1 MNGITELLPGIFLIP
16 GSTNIG
22 AVIVRSGASCS
33 AYLVD
38 SGTDEHDAERIYDA
52 LRGICGGPF
61 TLKAV
66 ICTHSHADHAGGCAF
81 FARTAHCGIWMPYL
95 EKGSMENTL
104 LQSSVAWGGSPL
116 PELRTPYYVPEQC
129 GVTRTVSEKDTVALE
144 DGKTITFLPLPGHY
158 FGMLGAVCTVADGR
172 RVLFAG
178 DAVFSRNVIGKFS
191 IPFMFDPGAFKRTL
205 DMLCSFDAAW
215 YVPSHGDPV
224 QRIQETAEMNKIA
237 VLETETCITDILE
250 KKPMTAEELLTAVA
264 DRNCIPMKVA
274 QYVLIGS
281 TIRSYLSYMYAEKR
295 VSFRIEDNRMIWSSV
310 TRRT

>member
-1 MNGITELLPGIFLIP
+1 MNEITELLPGIFLIP
-16 GSTNIG
+16 GSTNTG
-22 AVIVRSGASCS
+22 AVIVRSGASYS
-33 AYLVD
+33 AYLID
-38 SGTDEHDAERIYDA
+38 SGTDEHDAERIYNA
-52 LRGICGGPF
+52 LCGICRGPF

-81 FARTAHCGIWMPYL
+81 FARTARCGIWMPYL

-129 GVTRTVSEKDTVALE
+129 DITRTVSEKDKIELE
-144 DGKTITFLPLPGHY
+144 DGKIITFLPLPGHY
-158 FGMLGAVCTVADGR
+158 FGMLGVVCTVTDGK

-191 IPFMFDPGAFKRTL
+191 IPFMLDPGAFKQTL
-205 DMLCSFDAAW
+205 DMLCSFDAVW
-215 YVPSHGDPV
+215 YVPSHGAPV
-224 QRIQETAEMNKIA
+224 RRIQETAEMNKMA
-237 VLETETCITDILE
+237 VLETEICITDILE
-250 KKPMTAEELLTAVA
+250 KKPMTAEELLAAVA

-281 TIRSYLSYMYAEKR
+281 TIRSYLSYLYAEKR
-295 VSFRIEDNRMIWSSV
+295 VSFRIENNRMIWSAV
-310 TRRT
+310 TRQT